1 MQALKTDVLP
11 ISGFIWLYS
20 IKTRDK
26 RISFNYP
33 QVYSINPF
41 NVFQGKT
48 IFSSRRNK
56 KCCLVTC
63 YPPVFSIHHFS
74 FLTER
79 SIHSP
84 LFQIR
89 IDHSRS
95 AYPLKAFK
103 GIADSVWSLPPSL
116 FLFFSLSKD
125 YIGRI
130 YTYIYI
136 SRTIYSKLGNGN
148 KATSHLL
155 LNRKISE
162 DEYIFFAGNR

>member
-1 MQALKTDVLP
+1 MDYKENCVP
-11 ISGFIWLYS
+11 RGE
-20 IKTRDK
+20 K
-26 RISFNYP
+26 
-33 QVYSINPF
+33 
-41 NVFQGKT
+41 
-48 IFSSRRNK
+48 IFSSRGNK

-79 SIHSP
+79 SIHSST
-84 LFQIR
+84 FQIR
-89 IDHSRS
+89 IDHTRF
-95 AYPLKAFK
+95 AHPLKAFK
-103 GIADSVWSLPPSL
+103 GIADSVWSLLPSL

-155 LNRKISE
+155 LNWKINE
-162 DEYIFFAGNR
+162 DEYIFLAGNR

>member
-1 MQALKTDVLP
+1 MDYKENCVLR
-11 ISGFIWLYS
+11 GE
-20 IKTRDK
+20 K
-26 RISFNYP
+26 
-33 QVYSINPF
+33 
-41 NVFQGKT
+41 
-48 IFSSRRNK
+48 IFSSRGNK

-63 YPPVFSIHHFS
+63 YPLVFSIHHFS

-84 LFQIR
+84 TFPTR
-89 IDHSRS
+89 IDHTRF
-95 AYPLKAFK
+95 AHPLKAFK
-103 GIADSVWSLPPSL
+103 GGADSVWSLLPSL

-155 LNRKISE
+155 LNWKINE
-162 DEYIFFAGNR
+162 DEYIFLAGNR